1 MLQKRTEAQHAL
13 ARGADVGQDE
23 DNDVLLADAAA
34 ALLFPIL
41 RLAQLDHRSAASTR
55 GFEVVVSVA
64 VMPTF
69 AALMPVAAQMP
80 CFGSTLGQDV

>member
-1 MLQKRTEAQHAL
+1 M
-13 ARGADVGQDE
+13 DVGQDE
-23 DNDVLLADAAA
+23 NNDVLLADAT
-34 ALLFPIL
+34 IG
-41 RLAQLDHRSAASTR
+41 SAASTR

-80 CFGSTLGQDV
+80 CAGSTLGQDV